1 MIQKDLAEEYALKE
15 YKYINEEN
23 DLIFEDNKCFTFND
37 IKEAF
42 NAGRESI
49 IENIPRL
56 NWEQRSADQY
66 TAETPLEKYIILER
80 IENNKTFYL
89 LKLNDEIYKDTDLQT
104 LKLYIECFYLY
115 KIKQTLGV

>member
-23 DLIFEDNKCFTFND
+23 DLIFEDNKCFTFDD

-49 IENIPRL
+49 IEAMPRL
-56 NWEQRSADQY
+56 NWEQQSADQY
-66 TAETPLEKYIILER
+66 IAETPLQKYTILEIYEDNR
-80 IENNKTFYL
+80 ILYL
-89 LKLNDEIYKDTDLQT
+89 IKLEET
-104 LKLYIECFYLY
+104 
-115 KIKQTLGV
+115 